1 VFQALAHL
9 GSMRVGGEQRE
20 IASLLMA
27 IIDGLMIQHLL
38 DTERTP
44 SADALLAAV
53 ERRLVE
59 P

>member
-27 IIDGLMIQHLL
+27 IIDGLMIQHLS
-38 DTERTP
+38 TPNERPARTRYWP
-44 SADALLAAV
+44 QLRV
-53 ERRLVE
+53 GW
-59 P
+59 